1 MGAARE
7 GACPTLGAGPTRP
20 APPLPPCPAGLRFYS
35 CDVSVAGYGRKLRD
49 TPPPQRRKGRRV
61 TVVGGDLGFVQ
72 DVGGAAAARLRG
84 S

>member
-20 APPLPPCPAGLRFYS
+20 APPLPPCPAGLHFYS
-35 CDVSVAGYGRKLRD
+35 CDVSVAGFGRKLKN
-49 TPPPQRRKGRRV
+49 PPTQRRKGRRV
-61 TVVGGDLGFVQ
+61 TVLGGDLGFVH
-72 DVGGAAAARLRG
+72 DVAGAAARLRG